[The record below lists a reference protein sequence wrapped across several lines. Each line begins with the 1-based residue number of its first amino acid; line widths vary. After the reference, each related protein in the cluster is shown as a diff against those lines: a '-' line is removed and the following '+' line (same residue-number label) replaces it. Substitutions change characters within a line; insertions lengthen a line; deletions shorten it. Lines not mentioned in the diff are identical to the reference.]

1 MKSPT
6 SWDGSLRVLRRE
18 GLDGRPGGGTV
29 PPCSHGGL
37 FLRANWQVEGRD
49 AEQDVSGVTRVN
61 ERGTEHSQDER
72 AR

>member
-1 MKSPT
+1 M
-6 SWDGSLRVLRRE
+6 LRCE
-18 GLDGRPGGGTV
+18 GLDGRPSGGTV
-29 PPCSHGGL
+29 PSCSLRGL
-37 FLRANWQVEGRD
+37 SSRANWQVEGRD